1 MVQRLVSALPLI
13 AGYAKI
19 GCSGKALEAFHSMLD
34 DRIKPDEFTMAG
46 VLSACAQ
53 LGSLEQARKVH
64 SFIIQH
70 RIRKNHFVLNG
81 LVDMFA
87 KCDDLAFARKI
98 FDNMQWRNTEC
109 WNLMISALSTHG

>member
-1 MVQRLVSALPLI
+1 
-13 AGYAKI
+13 
-19 GCSGKALEAFHSMLD
+19 MLD

-98 FDNMQWRNTEC
+98 FD
-109 WNLMISALSTHG
+109 THAMEEYRMLELDDLCTFHPWIEHRGY